1 MIQFRKLKYMTVFG
15 LAVLS
20 LSCEEDK
27 PKDPV
32 LINQSTAVSVDKSV
46 VVEGGKVLFNDQ
58 TEGVVSRLWN
68 FPGGNPSEST
78 EAEVEVTYMT
88 AGDYVSTV
96 QLTFEDGSGK
106 IARVPVDVVG
116 AVVAD
121 FSAEPTTAII
131 DASVQFTDAST
142 GEADTWKW
150 IFEGGTPSTSAD
162 QNPEVT
168 YAAEGVY
175 DVTLIATRSDV
186 SSVDTLVM
194 EDYITVNSLDEA
206 IISFTADETTI
217 DAGGSV
223 TYTNTTTGA
232 DTYQWTFEGGTP
244 ATSVEANPVV
254 TYNEPGVYDVSL
266 VAVNA
271 GGAADTVVVD
281 YIIVREL
288 QPASV
293 INDNGNFERFE
304 LDGDRL
310 TIDPWRE
317 FVFAADGADGKVLIE
332 FNGKSYAGGGGTF
345 DLDESVTAETSYSGN
360 AHYRLIQAAG
370 DATDPRID
378 NNPADNAIQLE
389 VGKTYRVSMM
399 IKVLSSGSWT
409 HPTEGDKGPAMIQ
422 NFGQALNNWSGLT
435 APVRLDSFTPNQW
448 VEHTYTF
455 ECTHIGNAAVAF
467 PVLRV
472 RGECDILLDNVYL
485 TEEP

>member
-1 MIQFRKLKYMTVFG
+1 MIKFGKLVYMSVFG
-15 LAVLS
+15 LAVFL

-32 LINQSTAVSVDKSV
+32 LTVYNTAVTVDKSV
-46 VVEGGKVLFNDQ
+46 IVAGGTVLYKDQ
-58 TEGVVSRLWN
+58 TEGVVSRQWD
-68 FPGGNPSEST
+68 FPGGDPSTSE
-78 EAEVEVTYMT
+78 EAEVEVTYS
-88 AGDYVSTV
+88 ASGKFVSTL

-106 IARVPVDVVG
+106 IERVAVDVVD
-116 AVVAD
+116 AVSAD
-121 FSAEPTTAII
+121 FSAEPTTAIV
-131 DASVQFTDAST
+131 DAPVKFTDAST
-142 GEADTWKW
+142 GGVDTWKW
-150 IFEGGTPSTSAD
+150 VFEGGTPSTSTD

-168 YAAEGVY
+168 YSAEGVY

-206 IISFTADETTI
+206 IISFTADATTI

-223 TYTNTTTGA
+223 TYTNATTGA

-254 TYNEPGVYDVSL
+254 TYNDPGVYDVSL

-271 GGAADTVVVD
+271 GGAVDTVVVD
-281 YIIVREL
+281 FIIVREL

-304 LDGDRL
+304 LDGNRL

-317 FVFAADGADGKVLIE
+317 FAFANDGTDGKILIE

-345 DLDESVTAETSYSGN
+345 DLDESVTTETSYSGN
-360 AHYRLIQAAG
+360 AHYRLIQAT
-370 DATDPRID
+370 DHSTDPRID
-378 NNPADNAIQLE
+378 SNPADNAIQLE

-399 IKVLSSGSWT
+399 IKVLSSGNWT
-409 HPTEGDKGPAMIQ
+409 HPTEGDQGPAMIQ

-435 APVRLDSFTPNQW
+435 PAVQLDSFTPNQW